1 MCVIANRIFEM
12 VLYNMFLSEEAVY
25 SDMAE
30 EAFRNKPMFVQKGRL
45 NMKLVLE
52 KFVEYFSDL
61 YGDQGQRFYEDDGRR
76 YFLVYLRPII
86 NGAGNYYIEARTRNL
101 ERTDVVVD
109 YGGEQFVIEMKL
121 WRGEAYHRRGEEQLL
136 EYLDAYRLKTGYMLS
151 FNFNKKKETGVRE
164 IVMGGRILVEAVV

>member
-1 MCVIANRIFEM
+1 M
-12 VLYNMFLSEEAVY
+12 
-25 SDMAE
+25 
-30 EAFRNKPMFVQKGRL
+30 
-45 NMKLVLE
+45 
-52 KFVEYFSDL
+52 
-61 YGDQGQRFYEDDGRR
+61 
-76 YFLVYLRPII
+76 
-86 NGAGNYYIEARTRNL
+86 